1 MRTEAATQVA
11 IVVSEVR
18 TLDRFIAPVQERFW
32 ALARNLWWSWDHDS
46 VSLFL
51 DLDPARWNELNHNP
65 VSLLGEYPLARLE
78 ARAAAL
84 GLPSPINYPYRRPRG
99 SLETGRPRGS
109 TDAA

>member
-46 VSLFL
+46 VGLFL
-51 DLDPARWNELNHNP
+51 DLDPARWNDLNHNP

-78 ARAAAL
+78 ARAAEL
-84 GLPSPINYPYRRPRG
+84 VVPSRINYACHRRPAHFATDTTRG
-99 SLETGRPRGS
+99 
-109 TDAA
+109 AAP